1 MMLIQ
6 AVVGSVIL
14 ISRRQTRQLIPSS
27 WTNLWR
33 EWEPRGLILLS
44 LTAQIVLVGLG
55 NRRKYIAKPWV
66 RTIVWFFYLLADS
79 VATMAIGI
87 LSDDIGEVY
96 WKGKNR
102 NPRSSNNQ
110 LTAFWASFLLLHL
123 GGMDTITAYSLED
136 NELWLRHSFSVI
148 AQAGTTTY
156 IMLLSWSTSSRLSP
170 LFVVVFFVGL
180 IKYCERVW
188 SLFSASEKRFRD
200 SIPQI
205 PTSESKI
212 MEECKMKQ
220 LQGYHVTAHQVL
232 EAEVPVVDDRIPES
246 HDAKE
251 ILLANAFFEMVKR
264 LFADLILGFQ
274 DRDASRAIFESNAMN
289 PEKALT
295 VVEIE
300 LGLMYDVMYTKATVV
315 YSAWG
320 VTQRIVGSFLI
331 LGVLL
336 MVSLDGALVVKN
348 SSKTDL
354 TITLVLLVVALILDL
369 CAFGELLLSDQ
380 TAHWLIKRGKYAILE
395 NINHIRTMIPTN
407 WGRKRKRW
415 SKTVEQFSLLEF
427 CFATRRKP
435 LFCLKILKL
444 LHIEEVAEIFWYQ
457 SITPP
462 DPLYLGLNEDL
473 PKQIF
478 KRVKDVMS
486 WGRNNNKDTD
496 LKSLYGYRGGLVLE
510 MYNRKDLQWSVD
522 MAFERSVLVWHLATE
537 IRYQLDFIMKPDVT
551 NTPSY
556 FHDRGK
562 CMSRYMLYLLVKHP
576 DMLPIGM
583 GQIKFRDLYSN
594 LADFIEMRTSKS
606 LKDVT
611 EEDAADLLIG
621 LVKDENMVVGGGDMS
636 NSVIFDSCKLAS
648 QLGKYEQEQ
657 GRHDE
662 QERIWN
668 VIVFFWMEILGYA
681 ASQCKGRQHA
691 QQLRRGGE
699 YLTHLWLLMAHFG
712 LTDHFQIP
720 RSRAVAEAVFR

>member
-1 MMLIQ
+1 MILIQ

-55 NRRKYIAKPWV
+55 NRRKYIAKTWV

-96 WKGKNR
+96 WNGKNR

-148 AQAGTTTY
+148 AIAGTTTY
-156 IMLLSWSTSSRLSP
+156 IMLLSWSYL
-170 LFVVVFFVGL
+170 
-180 IKYCERVW
+180 
-188 SLFSASEKRFRD
+188 A
-200 SIPQI
+200 
-205 PTSESKI
+205 SKI
-212 MEECKMKQ
+212 GMPVGSEIESFDLIQ
-220 LQGYHVTAHQVL
+220 RFARVL
-232 EAEVPVVDDRIPES
+232 NDPESEIAKTLMAMFKVAMARNQPIMEVPVNV
-246 HDAKE
+246 
-251 ILLANAFFEMVKR
+251 NVN
-264 LFADLILGFQ
+264 LGQ
-274 DRDASRAIFESNAMN
+274 SSGCPNHV
-289 PEKALT
+289 T
-295 VVEIE
+295 E
-300 LGLMYDVMYTKATVV
+300 LPF
-315 YSAWG
+315 SQG

-354 TITLVLLVVALILDL
+354 TTTLVLLIVALILDL

-380 TAHWLIKRGKYAILE
+380 TAHWLIKRGKYSRLE
-395 NINHIRTMIPTN
+395 NNNHIRTMIPTN

-415 SKTVEQFSLLEF
+415 SKTVEQF
-427 CFATRRKP
+427 
-435 LFCLKILKL
+435 
-444 LHIEEVAEIFWYQ
+444 
-457 SITPP
+457 
-462 DPLYLGLNEDL
+462 N
-473 PKQIF
+473 
-478 KRVKDVMS
+478 
-486 WGRNNNKDTD
+486 
-496 LKSLYGYRGGLVLE
+496 
-510 MYNRKDLQWSVD
+510 LQWSVD

-537 IRYQLDFIMKPDVT
+537 IRYKLDFIMKPDVT

-594 LADFIEMRTSKS
+594 LADFIEMHTSKS

-636 NSVIFDSCKLAS
+636 NSVIFDGCKLAP

-657 GRHDE
+657 GKEDV

-691 QQLRRGGE
+691 QRLRRGEE

-720 RSRAVAEAVFR
+720 RSRVVAEAVLR